1 MKVKSG
7 ILINYYQI
15 QGPGY
20 ILFTSSPLL
29 GASAIFG
36 GHIVAKFR
44 IRTEKIFI
52 PKTYKIIQ

>member
-1 MKVKSG
+1 MRHT
-7 ILINYYQI
+7 IINYYQI

-44 IRTEKIFI
+44 IRTDKIFI
-52 PKTYKIIQ
+52 PKTYKILQS